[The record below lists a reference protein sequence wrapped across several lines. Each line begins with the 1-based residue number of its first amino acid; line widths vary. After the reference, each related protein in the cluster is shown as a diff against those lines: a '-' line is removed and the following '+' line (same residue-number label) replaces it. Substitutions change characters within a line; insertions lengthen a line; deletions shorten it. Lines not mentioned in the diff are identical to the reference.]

1 MGDDRKIYLH
11 DCDECH
17 EPIKDRRIL
26 CGACIRPWAEPGSHW
41 VCSECVALL
50 DELFRR
56 GCVVG
61 AAIVAWGDAMRE
73 REEAKRRAK
82 DWEDRRLEEDMGG

>member
-26 CGACIRPWAEPGSHW
+26 CGACMRSWDGG
-41 VCSECVALL
+41 ECVVLL
-50 DELFRR
+50 DDAFRR
-56 GCVVG
+56 GCIVG
-61 AAIVAWGDAMRE
+61 AAIVAWGDAMRGMVE
-73 REEAKRRAK
+73 RKRRAK
-82 DWEDRRLEEDMGG
+82 DLEALMLEEDMG